1 MRFSTVAAITATL
14 VAASGVAG
22 CGGSSSSS
30 SSGLAAKALAP
41 EKQGAGGGAA
51 FGDVAGQSVA
61 VAGAGKA
68 QHASLRSHDGL
79 PQMPSTVIKTGRLSI
94 RLGHDG
100 LSKAIDRSQQVVDSY
115 GGFISSS
122 NISSGKHETST
133 IVLRVPAA
141 RFDAAMRQL
150 RAPGLGA
157 VRSEQ
162 VSGED
167 VGQQLVDLSARARNL
182 RAQSRALIRLMNQA
196 VTVSDTIK
204 IQNELFDIQGQ
215 IEELE
220 GRLRY
225 LHDQAD
231 MSTITMLLAP
241 PAAVHHHHGQAT
253 AIGSALRRSW
263 QRATDVVTAVIVGA
277 GVVIPIAL
285 LALVTL
291 LAAWRVWPPFR
302 RRIAAAGAKPDP
314 SAAD

>member
-1 MRFSTVAAITATL
+1 MRFSTVAATTAVL
-14 VAASGVAG
+14 LAASGVAG
-22 CGGSSSSS
+22 CSGSSSG
-30 SSGLAAKALAP
+30 SGSGSATTAPAP
-41 EKQGAGGGAA
+41 EKQAVGSMSASGGVVGDALAA
-51 FGDVAGQSVA
+51 P
-61 VAGAGKA
+61 GKA
-68 QHASLRSHDGL
+68 SHAAAVSTSKAL

-94 RLGHDG
+94 RLGHGDLG
-100 LSKAIDRSQQVVDSY
+100 KAVRRASLIVARY

-122 NISSGKHETST
+122 DISSGKQESST
-133 IVLRVPAA
+133 IVLRVPAD
-141 RFDAAMRQL
+141 RFDQAMADL
-150 RAPGLGA
+150 SNPGIGS
-157 VRSEQ
+157 VRSQQ

-215 IEELE
+215 IEELD

-241 PAAVHHHHGQAT
+241 PAAAHHHPGQAT

-285 LALVTL
+285 LVLVAL
-291 LAAWRVWPPFR
+291 LAGHWLLPAVR
-302 RRIAAAGAKPDP
+302 RRTAPAAGE
-314 SAAD
+314 

>member
-1 MRFSTVAAITATL
+1 MRFSTMAAITAVL

-22 CGGSSSSS
+22 CSGSSSSAG
-30 SSGLAAKALAP
+30 SGVGTTAP
-41 EKQGAGGGAA
+41 GPVKQAVGGGTAS
-51 FGDVAGQSVA
+51 FGDVSSGEAT
-61 VAGAGKA
+61 VAGPGTTA
-68 QHASLRSHDGL
+68 QHTSLRTHDGL

-100 LSKAIDRSQQVVDSY
+100 LAKSIDRAQQVVDSY

-122 NISSGKHETST
+122 DISSGKHETST

-150 RAPGLGA
+150 RAPGLGT

-167 VGQQLVDLSARARNL
+167 VGQQFVDLSARARNL
-182 RAQSRALIRLMNQA
+182 RAQSRALIRLMNEA

-215 IEELE
+215 IEELD

-231 MSTITMLLAP
+231 MSTITMLLAQ
-241 PAAVHHHHGQAT
+241 PAVAHHKAGHAT

-277 GVVIPIAL
+277 GVVVPVAL
-285 LALVTL
+285 LALVAL
-291 LAAWRVWPPFR
+291 LAGRWLLPAVR
-302 RRIAAAGAKPDP
+302 RRTSGAIETTAAE
-314 SAAD
+314 

>member
-1 MRFSTVAAITATL
+1 MRFSTVAAITAIL

-22 CGGSSSSS
+22 CSGSSSG
-30 SSGLAAKALAP
+30 SSGAAGTLAP
-41 EKQGAGGGAA
+41 AAEKHGAAGGGAA
-51 FGDVAGQSVA
+51 FGDVSGQAVA
-61 VAGAGKA
+61 VAGPGKA
-68 QHASLRSHDGL
+68 PQRASLRSHDGL

-94 RLGHDG
+94 RLGNGG
-100 LSKAIDRSQQVVDSY
+100 LSKAIDRAQQVVDSY

-122 NISSGKHETST
+122 NISSGKHESST
-133 IVLRVPAA
+133 IVLRVPAD
-141 RFDAAMRQL
+141 RFDQAMNDL
-150 RAPGLGA
+150 GAPGIGT

-162 VSGED
+162 QSGED

-215 IEELE
+215 IEELD

-231 MSTITMLLAP
+231 MSTITMLLAQ
-241 PAAVHHHHGQAT
+241 PAAAHHHHHGQAT

-263 QRATDVVTAVIVGA
+263 QHATDVVTAVIVGA
-277 GVVIPIAL
+277 GVVIPVAL
-285 LALVTL
+285 LALVAL
-291 LAAWRVWPPFR
+291 LVGRWLLPAVR
-302 RRIAAAGAKPDP
+302 RRTSPEPATGE
-314 SAAD
+314 

>member
-1 MRFSTVAAITATL
+1 MRRSTAMALMALL

-22 CGGSSSSS
+22 CGGSSSGSS
-30 SSGLAAKALAP
+30 AAAPAP
-41 EKQGAGGGAA
+41 ERLGASGGSAL
-51 FGDVAGQSVA
+51 GDVSRDAVA
-61 VAGAGKA
+61 VAGPAKA

-94 RLGHDG
+94 RLGHDS
-100 LSKAIDRSQQVVDSY
+100 LSKAIDRAQQVVDSY

-182 RAQSRALIRLMNQA
+182 RAQSRALVRLMNQA

-231 MSTITMLLAP
+231 MSTITMLLAQ
-241 PAAVHHHHGQAT
+241 PAAAHHHHGQAT

-277 GVVIPIAL
+277 GVVIPVAL
-285 LALVTL
+285 LALVAL
-291 LAAWRVWPPFR
+291 LVGRWLLPAVR
-302 RRIAAAGAKPDP
+302 RRTSPA
-314 SAAD
+314 SATGE

>member
-1 MRFSTVAAITATL
+1 MRFSTVAAITAIL

-22 CGGSSSSS
+22 CSGSSS
-30 SSGLAAKALAP
+30 
-41 EKQGAGGGAA
+41 GAGTMAPAPGKGTFGEGASAGGIARDAMAA
-51 FGDVAGQSVA
+51 PGSIVPA
-61 VAGAGKA
+61 A
-68 QHASLRSHDGL
+68 QHAAVSTNRAL

-94 RLGHDG
+94 RLGHGDLG
-100 LSKAIDRSQQVVDSY
+100 KAVDRANLIVARY

-122 NISSGKHETST
+122 NISSGKHESST
-133 IVLRVPAA
+133 IVLRVPAD
-141 RFDAAMRQL
+141 RFDQAMTDL
-150 RAPGLGA
+150 GGPGIGT

-162 VSGED
+162 QSGED

-196 VTVSDTIK
+196 VTVGDTIK

-215 IEELE
+215 IEELD

-231 MSTITMLLAP
+231 MSTITMLLAQ
-241 PAAVHHHHGQAT
+241 PAAAHHHHGQAT

-277 GVVIPIAL
+277 GVVIPVAL
-285 LALVTL
+285 LALVAL
-291 LAAWRVWPPFR
+291 LAGRWLLPAVR
-302 RRIAAAGAKPDP
+302 RRTSHAIET
-314 SAAD
+314 SAAE

>member
-1 MRFSTVAAITATL
+1 MRFSTVAAITAIL

-22 CGGSSSSS
+22 CSGSSSGSS
-30 SSGLAAKALAP
+30 NGARTLAP
-41 EKQGAGGGAA
+41 AAEKHGSAGGTAA
-51 FGDVAGQSVA
+51 FGDASGQADALAGP
-61 VAGAGKA
+61 GKA
-68 QHASLRSHDGL
+68 PQDASLRSHDGL
-79 PQMPSTVIKTGRLSI
+79 PQMPSTVIKTGQLSI
-94 RLGHDG
+94 RLGHGDLG
-100 LSKAIDRSQQVVDSY
+100 KAVRRANLIVARY

-122 NISSGKHETST
+122 NISSGKHESST
-133 IVLRVPAA
+133 IVLRVPAN
-141 RFDAAMRQL
+141 RFDQAMTDL
-150 RAPGLGA
+150 GGPGIGT

-162 VSGED
+162 QSGED

-215 IEELE
+215 IEELD

-231 MSTITMLLAP
+231 MSTITMLLAQ
-241 PAAVHHHHGQAT
+241 PAVAHHHGQAT

-285 LALVTL
+285 LALVAL
-291 LAAWRVWPPFR
+291 LAGRWLLPAVR
-302 RRIAAAGAKPDP
+302 RRTSQAIETTAAE
-314 SAAD
+314 

>member
-1 MRFSTVAAITATL
+1 MRISTVAAITAIM

-22 CGGSSSSS
+22 CSGSSSG
-30 SSGLAAKALAP
+30 SSGSATKALAP
-41 EKQGAGGGAA
+41 EKHGSAGGAA
-51 FGDVAGQSVA
+51 FGDVSGQAVA
-61 VAGAGKA
+61 VAGPGKA
-68 QHASLRSHDGL
+68 PQPASQRSHDGL

-94 RLGHDG
+94 RLGHGDLG
-100 LSKAIDRSQQVVDSY
+100 KAVDRANLIVARY
-115 GGFISSS
+115 GGYISSS
-122 NISSGKHETST
+122 NISSGKHESST
-133 IVLRVPAA
+133 IVLRVPAD
-141 RFDAAMRQL
+141 RFDQAMTDL
-150 RAPGLGA
+150 GAPGIGT

-162 VSGED
+162 QSGED

-196 VTVSDTIK
+196 VTVGDTIK

-215 IEELE
+215 IEELD

-231 MSTITMLLAP
+231 MSTITMLLAQ

-285 LALVTL
+285 LALVAL
-291 LAAWRVWPPFR
+291 LAGRWLLPAVR
-302 RRIAAAGAKPDP
+302 RRTSHAIETTAAE
-314 SAAD
+314 

>member
-1 MRFSTVAAITATL
+1 MRRFQQQFEQR
-14 VAASGVAG
+14 
-22 CGGSSSSS
+22 GGDDWRRRQRSR
-30 SSGLAAKALAP
+30 ARR
-41 EKQGAGGGAA
+41 GGAA
-51 FGDVAGQSVA
+51 FGDVSGQADALAGP
-61 VAGAGKA
+61 GKA
-68 QHASLRSHDGL
+68 PQNASLRSHDGL

-100 LSKAIDRSQQVVDSY
+100 LSKAIDRAQQVVDSY

-122 NISSGKHETST
+122 NISSGRHETST

-231 MSTITMLLAP
+231 MSTITMLLAQ
-241 PAAVHHHHGQAT
+241 PAAAHHHHGQAT

-277 GVVIPIAL
+277 GVVIPVAL
-285 LALVTL
+285 LALVAL
-291 LAAWRVWPPFR
+291 LAGRWLLPAVR
-302 RRIAAAGAKPDP
+302 RRTSPAPATGE
-314 SAAD
+314 

>member
-1 MRFSTVAAITATL
+1 MRFSTVAVITAVL

-22 CGGSSSSS
+22 CSGSSSGSAS
-30 SSGLAAKALAP
+30 TAHEP
-41 EKQGAGGGAA
+41 EKQAVGSMSGNGGGIAA
-51 FGDVAGQSVA
+51 GDALA
-61 VAGAGKA
+61 TPAAGKA
-68 QHASLRSHDGL
+68 HEAAISTNRAL
-79 PQMPSTVIKTGRLSI
+79 PRMPSTVIKNGRLSI
-94 RLGHDG
+94 RLGRDG
-100 LSKAIDRSQQVVDSY
+100 LSKAIDRAHNIVDRY

-122 NISSGKHETST
+122 NISTGKHESST
-133 IVLRVPAA
+133 IVLRVPAD
-141 RFDAAMRQL
+141 RFDNAMADL
-150 RAPGLGA
+150 SAPGLGA
-157 VRSEQ
+157 LRSQ
-162 VSGED
+162 QQSGED

-215 IEELE
+215 IEELD

-241 PAAVHHHHGQAT
+241 PAAAHHHPGQAT

-277 GVVIPIAL
+277 GVVIPVAL

-291 LAAWRVWPPFR
+291 LAGRWLLPAVR
-302 RRIAAAGAKPDP
+302 RRTSHAIETTAVD
-314 SAAD
+314 

>member
-1 MRFSTVAAITATL
+1 MMRFSTVAAITAVL

-22 CGGSSSSS
+22 CGGSSSG
-30 SSGLAAKALAP
+30 SGSAARTLAPAP
-41 EKQGAGGGAA
+41 EKQGSAGGGAA
-51 FGDVAGQSVA
+51 FGDVSGEAVA
-61 VAGAGKA
+61 VAGPAKA

-100 LSKAIDRSQQVVDSY
+100 LAKSIDRAQQVVDSY
-115 GGFISSS
+115 GGFITSS
-122 NISSGKHETST
+122 NISSGRHETST

-196 VTVSDTIK
+196 TTVSDTIK

-215 IEELE
+215 IEELD

-231 MSTITMLLAP
+231 MSTITMLLAQ
-241 PAAVHHHHGQAT
+241 PAAAHHHAGQPT

-277 GVVIPIAL
+277 GVVVPVALLVLVAL
-285 LALVTL
+285 LAGRWL
-291 LAAWRVWPPFR
+291 LPAVR
-302 RRIAAAGAKPDP
+302 RRTSHPIETTAAE
-314 SAAD
+314 

>member
-1 MRFSTVAAITATL
+1 MRFSTVAAITAVL

-22 CGGSSSSS
+22 CSGSSSGS
-30 SSGLAAKALAP
+30 SSGAAAATPAPQKLAFGEGASAGGIARDAMTAPGSNAPATQHAAVSTNKALP
-41 EKQGAGGGAA
+41 
-51 FGDVAGQSVA
+51 
-61 VAGAGKA
+61 
-68 QHASLRSHDGL
+68 R
-79 PQMPSTVIKTGRLSI
+79 MPSTVIKTGRLSI

-100 LSKAIDRSQQVVDSY
+100 LSKAIDRAHNIVDRY

-122 NISSGKHETST
+122 NISTGKHETST
-133 IVLRVPAA
+133 IVLRVPAD
-141 RFDAAMRQL
+141 RFDNTMADL
-150 RAPGLGA
+150 SAPGLGA
-157 VRSEQ
+157 VRSQ
-162 VSGED
+162 QQSGED

-215 IEELE
+215 IEELD

-231 MSTITMLLAP
+231 MSTITMLLAQ
-241 PAAVHHHHGQAT
+241 PAAAHNHTGHAT

-277 GVVIPIAL
+277 GVVIPVVL
-285 LALVTL
+285 LALVAL
-291 LAAWRVWPPFR
+291 LAGRWLLPAVRGR
-302 RRIAAAGAKPDP
+302 TSHAIETT
-314 SAAD
+314 AAD

>member
-1 MRFSTVAAITATL
+1 MRFSTVAAITAVL

-22 CGGSSSSS
+22 CSGSNSSAG
-30 SSGLAAKALAP
+30 SGAGTTAP
-41 EKQGAGGGAA
+41 APVKQATGGGASML
-51 FGDVAGQSVA
+51 GDVSSGEAALAGP
-61 VAGAGKA
+61 GATT
-68 QHASLRSHDGL
+68 QHTSLRSQDEL
-79 PQMPSTVIKTGRLSI
+79 PHMPSTVIKTGRISI
-94 RLGHDG
+94 RLGHGDLG
-100 LSKAIDRSQQVVDSY
+100 KAVDRARTIVDRY

-122 NISSGKHETST
+122 DVSSGRHESST
-133 IVLRVPAA
+133 IVLRVPAD
-141 RFDAAMRQL
+141 RFDQAMGDIG
-150 RAPGLGA
+150 APGIGS
-157 VRSEQ
+157 VRSQQ

-167 VGQQLVDLSARARNL
+167 VGQQFVDLSARARNL

-215 IEELE
+215 IEELD

-277 GVVIPIAL
+277 GVVIPVAL
-285 LALVTL
+285 LALVAL
-291 LAAWRVWPPFR
+291 LVGRRLLPAVR
-302 RRIAAAGAKPDP
+302 RRTLPAPATGE
-314 SAAD
+314 

>member
-1 MRFSTVAAITATL
+1 MRFSTVAAITAVL
-14 VAASGVAG
+14 LAASGVAG
-22 CGGSSSSS
+22 CSGSSSG
-30 SSGLAAKALAP
+30 SGSGSATTAP
-41 EKQGAGGGAA
+41 AGKLGSGGGSAVL
-51 FGDVAGQSVA
+51 GDVSGAA
-61 VAGAGKA
+61 APVAGPGETA

-79 PQMPSTVIKTGRLSI
+79 PQMPSTVIKTGHLSI

-100 LSKAIDRSQQVVDSY
+100 LAKSIDRAQQVVDSY

-157 VRSEQ
+157 VQSEQ

-215 IEELE
+215 IEELD

-231 MSTITMLLAP
+231 MSTITMLLAQ
-241 PAAVHHHHGQAT
+241 PAAAYHGAGHAT

-277 GVVIPIAL
+277 GVVIPVAL
-285 LALVTL
+285 LALVAL
-291 LAAWRVWPPFR
+291 LAGRWLLPAVR
-302 RRIAAAGAKPDP
+302 RRTSPAPATGE
-314 SAAD
+314 

>member
-1 MRFSTVAAITATL
+1 
-14 VAASGVAG
+14 
-22 CGGSSSSS
+22 
-30 SSGLAAKALAP
+30 
-41 EKQGAGGGAA
+41 
-51 FGDVAGQSVA
+51 
-61 VAGAGKA
+61 
-68 QHASLRSHDGL
+68 
-79 PQMPSTVIKTGRLSI
+79 MPSTVIKTGRLSI

-100 LSKAIDRSQQVVDSY
+100 LSKAIDRAQQVVDSY

-215 IEELE
+215 IEELD

-231 MSTITMLLAP
+231 MSTITMLLAQ
-241 PAAVHHHHGQAT
+241 PAAAHHHHGQAT

-277 GVVIPIAL
+277 GVVIPVAL
-285 LALVTL
+285 LALVAL
-291 LAAWRVWPPFR
+291 LAGRWLLPAVR
-302 RRIAAAGAKPDP
+302 RRTSPA
-314 SAAD
+314 SATGE

>member
-1 MRFSTVAAITATL
+1 MRFSTVVAITAVL

-22 CGGSSSSS
+22 CSGSSSGSS
-30 SSGLAAKALAP
+30 TAPAP
-41 EKQGAGGGAA
+41 ERQGASGGGAA
-51 FGDVAGQSVA
+51 FGDVSNGSVA
-61 VAGAGKA
+61 IAGPGQAP
-68 QHASLRSHDGL
+68 QHASLSSHDGL

-100 LSKAIDRSQQVVDSY
+100 LAKSIDRARQVVDSY

-182 RAQSRALIRLMNQA
+182 RAQSRALVRLMNQA

-231 MSTITMLLAP
+231 MSTITMLLAQ
-241 PAAVHHHHGQAT
+241 PAVGHHHHGQAT

-277 GVVIPIAL
+277 GVVIPVAL
-285 LALVTL
+285 LALVAL
-291 LAAWRVWPPFR
+291 LVGRWLLPAVR
-302 RRIAAAGAKPDP
+302 RRTSPAPATGE
-314 SAAD
+314 

>member
-22 CGGSSSSS
+22 CGGSSSGS
-30 SSGLAAKALAP
+30 SSGAATLAP
-41 EKQGAGGGAA
+41 AAEKHGAAGGGAA
-51 FGDVAGQSVA
+51 FGDVSGQADALAGP
-61 VAGAGKA
+61 GKA
-68 QHASLRSHDGL
+68 PQNASLRSHDGL

-100 LSKAIDRSQQVVDSY
+100 LSKAIDRAQQVVDSY

-231 MSTITMLLAP
+231 MSTITMLLAQ
-241 PAAVHHHHGQAT
+241 PAAAHHHHGQAT

-277 GVVIPIAL
+277 GVVIPVAL
-285 LALVTL
+285 LALVAL
-291 LAAWRVWPPFR
+291 LAGRWLLPAVR
-302 RRIAAAGAKPDP
+302 RRTSPA
-314 SAAD
+314 SATGE

>member
-1 MRFSTVAAITATL
+1 MRFSTVAAITAVL

-22 CGGSSSSS
+22 CSGSSS
-30 SSGLAAKALAP
+30 GAGTLAP
-41 EKQGAGGGAA
+41 AAEKHGAVGGGSAVGNVSRDA
-51 FGDVAGQSVA
+51 VA
-61 VAGAGKA
+61 VAGPGQAP
-68 QHASLRSHDGL
+68 QNASVRSHDGL

-100 LSKAIDRSQQVVDSY
+100 LSKAIDRAHNIVDRY

-122 NISSGKHETST
+122 NLSTGKHETST
-133 IVLRVPAA
+133 IMLRIPAD
-141 RFDAAMRQL
+141 RFDNAMSDL
-150 RAPGLGA
+150 SAPGLGT
-157 VRSEQ
+157 VRSQ
-162 VSGED
+162 QQSGED

-215 IEELE
+215 IEELD

-241 PAAVHHHHGQAT
+241 PAAVHHHPGQPT

-285 LALVTL
+285 LALVAL
-291 LAAWRVWPPFR
+291 LAGRWLLPAVR
-302 RRIAAAGAKPDP
+302 RRTSHALETTAAE
-314 SAAD
+314 

>member
-1 MRFSTVAAITATL
+1 MRFSTVAAITAVL

-22 CGGSSSSS
+22 CSGSSSG
-30 SSGLAAKALAP
+30 SGSAAHPP
-41 EKQGAGGGAA
+41 EKQAIGSMSGSGGRI
-51 FGDVAGQSVA
+51 VAGYALTAPGKVA
-61 VAGAGKA
+61 
-68 QHASLRSHDGL
+68 HDAAVSTQRTL
-79 PQMPSTVIKTGRLSI
+79 PQVPSTVIKTGRLSI
-94 RLGHDG
+94 RLRHDG
-100 LSKAIDRSQQVVDSY
+100 LAKSIDRAQEVVDSY

-167 VGQQLVDLSARARNL
+167 VGQQFVDLSARARNL

-215 IEELE
+215 IEELD

-231 MSTITMLLAP
+231 MSTITMLLAQ
-241 PAAVHHHHGQAT
+241 PAAAHHQSGHAT

-277 GVVIPIAL
+277 GVVIPVAL
-285 LALVTL
+285 LALVAL
-291 LAAWRVWPPFR
+291 LAARWLLPVVR
-302 RRIAAAGAKPDP
+302 RRTSHAIETTAAE
-314 SAAD
+314 

>member
-1 MRFSTVAAITATL
+1 MRFSTMAAITAVL

-22 CGGSSSSS
+22 CSGSSSSS
-30 SSGLAAKALAP
+30 GTTAPGP
-41 EKQGAGGGAA
+41 EKRAVGSMSGSGG
-51 FGDVAGQSVA
+51 A
-61 VAGAGKA
+61 VAGDAVAASGKA
-68 QHASLRSHDGL
+68 AHTAAVGTSREL
-79 PQMPSTVIKTGRLSI
+79 PQMPSTVIKTGQLSI
-94 RLGHDG
+94 RLGRGD
-100 LSKAIDRSQQVVDSY
+100 LSKAVHRATLVVARY

-122 NISSGKHETST
+122 NISSGRHESST
-133 IVLRVPAA
+133 IVLRVPAD
-141 RFDAAMRQL
+141 RFDQAMTDL
-150 RAPGLGA
+150 SGPGIGS
-157 VRSEQ
+157 VRSQQ

-215 IEELE
+215 IEELD

-231 MSTITMLLAP
+231 MSTITMLLAQ
-241 PAAVHHHHGQAT
+241 PAAAPRHPGHAT

-277 GVVIPIAL
+277 GVVIPVAL
-285 LALVTL
+285 LALVAL
-291 LAAWRVWPPFR
+291 LAAGWLLPVVR
-302 RRIAAAGAKPDP
+302 RRTSQAIDTTATE
-314 SAAD
+314 

>member
-1 MRFSTVAAITATL
+1 MRFSTVAAITAIL

-22 CGGSSSSS
+22 CSGSSSGS
-30 SSGLAAKALAP
+30 ATTAPAP
-41 EKQGAGGGAA
+41 EKRAVGSMSASGG
-51 FGDVAGQSVA
+51 VAGDA
-61 VAGAGKA
+61 LAAPGKA
-68 QHASLRSHDGL
+68 SHAAAVSTSRAL

-94 RLGHDG
+94 RLGHGG
-100 LSKAIDRSQQVVDSY
+100 LGKAVQRASLIVDRY
-115 GGFISSS
+115 GGYISSS

-141 RFDAAMRQL
+141 RFGQAMVDL
-150 RAPGLGA
+150 SAPGIGS
-157 VRSEQ
+157 VRSQQ

-167 VGQQLVDLSARARNL
+167 VGQQFVDLSARARNL
-182 RAQSRALIRLMNQA
+182 RAQSRALIRLMNRA

-215 IEELE
+215 IEELD

-241 PAAVHHHHGQAT
+241 PAAAHHHPGQAT

-285 LALVTL
+285 LALVAL
-291 LAAWRVWPPFR
+291 LAGHWLLPAVR
-302 RRIAAAGAKPDP
+302 RRTAPAAGE
-314 SAAD
+314 

>member
-1 MRFSTVAAITATL
+1 MRFSTVAAITGVL

-22 CGGSSSSS
+22 CSGSSSG
-30 SSGLAAKALAP
+30 SGATAHEP
-41 EKQGAGGGAA
+41 EKVGTAGGGSVL
-51 FGDVAGQSVA
+51 GDVSRAAGA
-61 VAGAGKA
+61 VAGPGQVA
-68 QHASLRSHDGL
+68 QHASLRSRNGL

-94 RLGHDG
+94 RLGHGD
-100 LSKAIDRSQQVVDSY
+100 LSKAVDRAGSIVARY

-122 NISSGKHETST
+122 NISSGKQESST
-133 IVLRVPAA
+133 IVLRVPAD
-141 RFDAAMRQL
+141 RFDQAMTDL
-150 RAPGLGA
+150 SAPGIGS

-162 VSGED
+162 QSGED

-215 IEELE
+215 IEELD

-231 MSTITMLLAP
+231 MSTITMLLAQ
-241 PAAVHHHHGQAT
+241 PAAAHHHAGHAT

-277 GVVIPIAL
+277 GVVIPVALLALIAL
-285 LALVTL
+285 LAGRWL
-291 LAAWRVWPPFR
+291 LPAVR
-302 RRIAAAGAKPDP
+302 RRTSHVIETTAAE
-314 SAAD
+314 